1 VCEEVKTLKK
11 IAGEP
16 IIVGERTLIP
26 LIEYSTFSRSIN
38 VGKKGEELVVFG
50 VTVTPVSVKVIEGDE
65 EWTLQIQ

>member
-1 VCEEVKTLKK
+1 MCEEVKTLKK